1 MELDLGSP
9 FGVSVALLPELLLSG
24 WALLLVLLVAWR
36 HRTPGDARLAG
47 WLSLPGL
54 ILATAAFGW
63 LARTG
68 VHAAGPSLMVS
79 LDAYRYAAG
88 LLLLACAAAA
98 VMLSI
103 PYLEREGITAP
114 EFYPLVLLA
123 TTGMLTMVAAADLI
137 VFFLGLETMSVAV
150 YVLAGYDRRSAFS
163 AEAALKYFLIGAFAS
178 GFLLYG
184 IALTYGA
191 TGTTNLSFIG
201 AQLGSARF
209 TVMAGIGL
217 ALILVGFAF
226 KVAAF
231 PFHMW
236 APDVYDG
243 APTTVTTFMA
253 TAVKVAAF
261 IALVRV
267 LVEAFPSASDLWRP
281 AVATLAVLTMVFG
294 NVVALV
300 QRSLKRMLAYSA
312 IAHAGYVLV
321 AVHAQTVA
329 GPGAVWLYLV
339 AYSVTT
345 VASFGFVAVLG
356 RGGERDV
363 TFDRIAGLA
372 SERPGIALGLA
383 IAMLSL
389 LGIPGT
395 FGFIG
400 KWSILMASVG
410 EGSILLPVTLVL
422 TSVVSAGYYLPVIMS
437 MYMKPAPRA
446 GAYAEVRTGWSMGIV
461 LAVSV
466 ALIVVLGVLPAGA
479 LRVTEHVATSLPV
492 AAGPAAPQP

>member
-1 MELDLGSP
+1 MQIDLSTP
-9 FGVSVALLPELLLSG
+9 VGVAVALLPELLLSG
-24 WALLLVLLVAWR
+24 WAVLLVLLVGFR

-47 WLSLPGL
+47 WVALPGL
-54 ILATAAFGW
+54 ILAAVAFGW
-63 LARTG
+63 LGRTG
-68 VHAAGPSLMVS
+68 VQSDGPSLMVA
-79 LDAYRYAAG
+79 LDTFRWVSG
-88 LLLLACAAAA
+88 FLILACAAAT
-98 VMLSI
+98 VLLSI
-103 PYLEREGITAP
+103 PYLEREGIAAP
-114 EFYPLVLLA
+114 EFYPLILLA
-123 TTGMLTMVAAADLI
+123 TVGMLVMVAAADLI

-217 ALILVGFAF
+217 ALLLVGFAF
-226 KVAAF
+226 KIAAF

-253 TAVKVAAF
+253 TAVKAAAF

-267 LVEAFPSASDLWRP
+267 LVEAFPSAGDVWQPAIAAL
-281 AVATLAVLTMVFG
+281 AVATMIFG
-294 NVVALV
+294 NLVALV
-300 QRSLKRMLAYSA
+300 QRSIKRMLAYSA
-312 IAHAGYVLV
+312 VAHAGYILV
-321 AVHAQTVA
+321 AVHAQTGA
-329 GPGAVWLYLV
+329 GPGAVWLYLA

-345 VASFGFVAVLG
+345 IASFGFLAVLG

-363 TFDRIAGLA
+363 TLDRIAGLA
-372 SERPGIALGLA
+372 SERPGVAFGFA
-383 IAMLSL
+383 ISMLSL

-400 KWSILMASVG
+400 KWSILLTSVG
-410 EGSILLPVTLVL
+410 EHSTVLPVVLVL
-422 TSVVSAGYYLPVIMS
+422 TSVVSAGYYLPVVMA
-437 MYMKPAPRA
+437 MYMKPAPRP
-446 GAYAEVRTGWSMGIV
+446 GAYAEVRSGWLMGGV
-461 LAVSV
+461 LALSV
-466 ALIVVLGVLPAGA
+466 ALIIGLGLFPAGVLRA
-479 LRVTEHVATSLPV
+479 TEDAAASLPAV
-492 AAGPAAPQP
+492 AAQSSARP